1 MNDQVKER
9 LEKLA
14 DFIDA
19 TEYAHPLSSGRYLWW
34 RSHSPLGYGFSVL
47 GLICQAHKAMTGNGR
62 WTISAPQSP
71 ELPDYLTDG
80 EMDDTYLPQPVVDY
94 FGFRDKA
101 GSFSPAELP
110 QDVKRLLNRTRKSGR
125 FSLRG
130 IGMEYRKRGRE
141 IAVKVIRAMPPSLL
155 KSDEP
160 PPHQVEPRQ
169 QVDLSDLPKIEPRPK
184 VDLPDLPQIERRPEV
199 DWVDLTAL
207 PKIEPRPEVDWV
219 DLTALPKIEPR
230 PEVDWV
236 DLTDFPQIEPRP

>member
-80 EMDDTYLPQPVVDY
+80 EMDDTYLPKPVVDY

-110 QDVKRLLNRTRKSGR
+110 QDVKRLLYHTKKSGR
-125 FSLRG
+125 FSLYG
-130 IGMEYRKRGRE
+130 IGMRYPKRGRE

-160 PPHQVEPRQ
+160 PQPPHRVKWR
-169 QVDLSDLPKIEPRPK
+169 LK
-184 VDLPDLPQIERRPEV
+184 VDLPDLPQR
-199 DWVDLTAL
+199 
-207 PKIEPRPEVDWV
+207 
-219 DLTALPKIEPR
+219 
-230 PEVDWV
+230 
-236 DLTDFPQIEPRP
+236 QIEPRQKPDLPQRRIEPRQKPDN

>member
-14 DFIDA
+14 AFIDA
-19 TEYAHPLSSGRYLWW
+19 TKYDHPLSSGCYLWW
-34 RSHSPLGYGFSVL
+34 RSHSPPWWYGFSVL

-130 IGMEYRKRGRE
+130 IGMRYPKRGRE

-160 PPHQVEPRQ
+160 PPPQVEPRQ
-169 QVDLSDLPKIEPRPK
+169 QVDLTALSK
-184 VDLPDLPQIERRPEV
+184 IERRPEV

-207 PKIEPRPEVDWV
+207 SKIER
-219 DLTALPKIEPR
+219 R

>member
-14 DFIDA
+14 AFIDA
-19 TEYAHPLSSGRYLWW
+19 TEYTHPLSSGYPLWW
-34 RSHSPLGYGFSVL
+34 CSHSPPGYGFSVL

-80 EMDDTYLPQPVVDY
+80 EMDDTYLPKPVVDY
-94 FGFRDKA
+94 FGFRDKV
-101 GSFSPAELP
+101 GSFFPAELP
-110 QDVKRLLNRTRKSGR
+110 QDVKRLLNRTKKSGR
-125 FSLRG
+125 FSLYG

-160 PPHQVEPRQ
+160 PPPQVEPRQ
-169 QVDLSDLPKIEPRPK
+169 QVDLTHLPKIEPRPK
-184 VDLPDLPQIERRPEV
+184 VDR
-199 DWVDLTAL
+199 VDLTAL
-207 PKIEPRPEVDWV
+207 PQVKRRQKPRR
-219 DLTALPKIEPR
+219 KSGS
-230 PEVDWV
+230 
-236 DLTDFPQIEPRP
+236 